1 MAAQQANPMIENLN
15 MRQILLNTA
24 SPMAYN
30 LGTFTES
37 SAPEGK
43 TTRIKLQNTGILTK
57 LGLVVTAN
65 VTIATDALGASPK
78 SPWNVI
84 KQIKMTDFQGTDRV
98 NCSGLQLWT
107 LNSVRRKYPAFLNN
121 GDLSDVSS
129 MPVVPTDT
137 GAGKEIKFY
146 IEVPFA
152 FSEVDLRGAIL
163 AQTGAGEQYLTI
175 TWNEDFLQDGN
186 DNGVYN
192 SDGSSGTCT
201 VNSIAVQVVQHY
213 LMPQQISGQT
223 PYPMLDLLTVYEING
238 NRLIA
243 DNLTNGQERLLDYPN
258 NRAIMGVYA
267 NYMNNNAMSNAI
279 GQFRTI
285 VNGNNVLTDLTNDQQ
300 LMMQR
305 GWLSGAD
312 LKTGVFFFL
321 HRGRVIET
329 AQYGNVQVGLTPNA
343 STTSPTLEL
352 MFESMYAKGA
362 TLQGINNQ

>member
-1 MAAQQANPMIENLN
+1 MAAPATNPVIENLN
-15 MRQILLNTA
+15 MRQVLLNTA

-30 LGTFTES
+30 LGTYTES

-65 VTIATDALGASPK
+65 VTIGTATATLSPK
-78 SPWNVI
+78 APWNVI

-98 NCSGLQLWT
+98 NCSGLQLWA
-107 LNSVRRKYPAFLNN
+107 LNSVRKKYPAYLNN
-121 GDLSDVSS
+121 GDLADVSS
-129 MPVVPTDT
+129 MPDVPTAVGT
-137 GAGKEIKFY
+137 ANIKFY
-146 IEVPFA
+146 VEVPFA

-175 TWNEDFLQDGN
+175 TWNEDFHQNGN

-192 SDGSSGTCT
+192 GAGTST
-201 VNSIAVQVVQHY
+201 VAVNSISVQVVQHY

-258 NRAIMGVYA
+258 NRSILGVYA
-267 NYMNNNAMSNAI
+267 NYMNNSVMSNAI

-285 VNGNNVLTDLTNDQQ
+285 VNGNNVLTDLTNDHQ

-343 STTSPTLEL
+343 ATTSPTLEL

>member
-1 MAAQQANPMIENLN
+1 
-15 MRQILLNTA
+15 
-24 SPMAYN
+24 
-30 LGTFTES
+30 
-37 SAPEGK
+37 
-43 TTRIKLQNTGILTK
+43 
-57 LGLVVTAN
+57 
-65 VTIATDALGASPK
+65 
-78 SPWNVI
+78 
-84 KQIKMTDFQGTDRV
+84 
-98 NCSGLQLWT
+98 
-107 LNSVRRKYPAFLNN
+107 
-121 GDLSDVSS
+121 
-129 MPVVPTDT
+129 MPVVPTGT
-137 GAGKEIKFY
+137 GANQTIKFY
-146 IEVPFA
+146 IEVPLA

-163 AQTGAGEQYLTI
+163 AQTGSGEQYVTI

-201 VNSIAVQVVQHY
+201 VNSISVQVSQHY

-243 DNLTNGQERLLDYPN
+243 DNLTNGQERLIDYPN

-267 NYMNNNAMSNAI
+267 NYQNSNAMSNAI

-285 VNGNNVLTDLTNDQQ
+285 VNGNNVLTDMSLDQQ

-305 GWLSGAD
+305 RWLSGAD
-312 LKTGVFFFL
+312 LKTGAFFFL

-343 STTSPTLEL
+343 STTTPNLEL
-352 MFESMYAKGA
+352 MFESMYAKGS
-362 TLQGINNQ
+362 TLQGINSQ